1 MKLNN
6 KGQSLVLFVL
16 IIPILIGIM
25 AMVIDIGNV
34 VYNRQDLDNINKIV
48 LEEGLNDINNPNVV
62 NEIQELA
69 KLNNK
74 DIIFKVKF
82 SDMEFYIESSYY
94 VKGIFSNI
102 FDTNGYLVKSIYKGY
117 IDENNKHIIKK
128 IK

>member
-6 KGQSLVLFVL
+6 TGQSLVLFVL

-48 LEEGLNDINNPNVV
+48 IEEGLNDINNPNVV

-74 DIIFKVKF
+74 DITFKVNF